1 VTIRQFRPRRH
12 SRRSVSGKQLFFL
25 YLGLLGVIGLQIA
38 YPLVHGN
45 VLRYITIAT
54 VSVGAATM
62 ILHSFLAYGTF
73 FATSFTIL
81 TFIYS
86 LAVETIGVK
95 SGWPF
100 GRYTYD
106 HSLGVQVFGV
116 PLLVPFAW
124 IMLSYP
130 IFLAARRAAAHW
142 VFIYGGIGLMIWD
155 LFLDPQMVD
164 AGRWSWKL
172 VGPHVPFEPQIPL
185 SNAAGWL
192 FAGMGLMG
200 LLNKVLPHDRR
211 KKTIKSTVPDIL
223 LLWTLF
229 GGVVGNIFYFHHKD
243 IAIFVGSLFFLYLLP
258 YLFQLRFGRPDT
270 A

>member
-12 SRRSVSGKQLFFL
+12 ERSSVSGKQLFLL
-25 YLGLLGVIGLQIA
+25 YTGLLGVIGLQIT
-38 YPLVHGN
+38 YPLVHGD

-54 VSVGAATM
+54 VSAGAATL
-62 ILHSFLAYGTF
+62 ILHSYLAYGTS
-73 FATSFTIL
+73 FASTFTLL
-81 TFIYS
+81 TFAYS

-106 HSLGVQVFGV
+106 HSLGVQIFGV

-130 IFLAARRAAAHW
+130 ILLAARRAAARW

-172 VGPHVPFEPQIPL
+172 VGPNVPFEPQIPL

-192 FAGMGLMG
+192 FAGMGLMA

-211 KKTIKSTVPDIL
+211 KKTINSTVPDIL
-223 LLWTLF
+223 LIWTLI
-229 GGVVGNIFYFHHKD
+229 GGVIGNVFYFHHTD
-243 IAIFVGSLFFLYLLP
+243 IGIFVGALFLIYLLP
-258 YLFQLRFGRPDT
+258 YIFQLRFGRPDT